1 MKKTNF
7 LWITGI
13 IVAVLFI
20 SRKAV
25 AGTATNSSS
34 QLTAED
40 ERKFFYNIMNT
51 MVIRRT
57 TDPSILVLRQIKPD
71 LGFDMLLYDMTTNKF
86 MQTPEMKN
94 SIYSYNV
101 IEVELNSCSMAFNKE
116 ELNKLMLS
124 KIK

>member
-25 AGTATNSSS
+25 AGTATNSSR

-40 ERKFFYNIMNT
+40 ERKFFYNIMNN
-51 MVIRRT
+51 MVIGRT
-57 TDPSILVLRQIKPD
+57 TDLNILVLRQIKPE